1 MVAVFTGNGL
11 GLFDSSLSKLGAANG
26 GAAGLGR
33 GQDRQF
39 INVANGNLVLQ
50 GRDEFLNFRGLP
62 ISMVRTYNSFG
73 QVSDTG
79 NDGWVTG
86 FERRVELV
94 GTLGASDSKVR
105 LQMGDGQSVDF
116 LYDADSQT
124 YQTTAG
130 SGAKDSIAWD
140 ASAKTWT
147 YTEGSTR
154 QQEVYA
160 DHADGQLR
168 GRLLKIVSSTTDA
181 AAPAEFDLVY
191 DSAGHVTEV
200 RAANGTQTG
209 DAMLFAYDAQG
220 RLTGLSTR
228 ESGVVLTQAA
238 YEYDALGRL
247 TAVVTD
253 LTPGDATDNTWD
265 ATNLASNDGL
275 RFRTEYT
282 YAGDSLRI
290 ASVRQSDGFLVSYD
304 YYADGKVKSVVY
316 GAGDQAQ
323 KTSFSYDASTLTTQ
337 VTDGN
342 GQSWSYQY
350 DSAGRLVQQAGPA
363 VDGLRDLT
371 TYSYDAAGNL
381 LQSKQT
387 RGGEVLA
394 RVDNL
399 YDNRG
404 NRLWQWDGEGRG
416 THRVYSA
423 TNQILSETTYTQVDV
438 GRTGMSEDSASSK
451 TTYVYDERDRVRFVV
466 NSYGGVTEIQY
477 ATSGNGIGQKSAVI
491 TYNGGNGFAQ
501 YTGSLASPTVADLAQ
516 WAQDHKAIGN
526 ATTYAYDARG
536 QLVQTLQYQNVDT
549 SGSAVLDPFT
559 RITRYTYDAQGLLR
573 QQVVV
578 HSSNM
583 TADPETP
590 IGAAA
595 EITDYVYDGMGRL
608 LSTLRRGS
616 AATADLAKSDPAAYD
631 AMTLQTTYFYAD
643 SAHQTRV
650 TSDAGLVTTTTR
662 NDQGQVISTSE
673 AGLSNGVV
681 ETHVTQNFFDA
692 LGRLRATQDPT
703 GARQY
708 FFYDAK
714 GRLAATVDATGAVTV
729 NGYDGADQRTSST
742 AYANRVD
749 TSQWLSDG
757 KVVPQQLDQI
767 GIVADAESDR
777 TTHSSYDD
785 SGLLINQI
793 DGDGKV
799 LSYQYD
805 GKRNLI
811 RMTQGAGDDARVT
824 RYFYD
829 ALGNLEGT
837 LDAEGYLVRR
847 INTYY
852 GQTIHEIRHATK
864 VDPALREKELMSELI
879 PQSSSADQKTTY
891 FYAGRDILVG
901 VMDSEGYVK
910 RITEA
915 PYSNSVYTQISRI
928 PIDEIYRESNF
939 SDTWAAVLDSPVP
952 TNSKIT
958 LFKEYRNQLGQL
970 TSVERNNTNQLP
982 RRVKENYIY
991 DDAGRLKSIGFQ
1003 DNVGESRLW
1012 LKQYDA
1018 FGNVIVELDARGAS
1032 WLQTDSSPESMQMV
1046 IDYLG
1051 TTNKYDAAGRL
1062 IETTAPGG
1070 AKTWY
1075 FRDANGR
1082 LRYTVSGVAD
1092 AAGVA
1097 NAQGEVVELRYDA
1110 FGDVSE
1116 KIAYGQRVT
1125 LQTPGSRDSASQAL
1139 GVLSYVASRD
1149 VHQTWSYSKAGKV
1162 LSQVDALGTLT
1173 RYQYNQFGEL
1183 VDTQKASGTALETT
1197 THTTYDKRGLLT
1209 SQVEDAGTGKL
1220 NLTKTF
1226 QYDAFG
1232 RVVAEVDPRGNTVSH
1247 RYDRLGREVATTR
1260 VVNGVGATTT
1270 IAYDGLARIT
1280 RQTDPMGN
1288 VTTYVYDDTINSVKA
1303 TSAEGRVTET
1313 RRDSQGRIVSVTGV
1327 DNHSYTYDED
1337 GRVISDNDPKLGEI
1351 TYTYDGRGR
1360 LTQQQGRGKTIAYS
1374 YDDLGRLTQ
1383 TTVDPTNGSGGSDHL
1398 ALTTSYS
1405 YDALGRN
1412 VRTVD
1417 ASGRV
1422 TAMQYDA
1429 AGNLLETIQDPDGL
1443 ALRTTYT
1450 WDALGRQL
1458 SVTQGA
1464 GTSDARTTA
1473 YAYDAAGR
1481 RVSETIAPG
1490 SLDLVTTYSYDSNG
1504 NVVAK
1509 TDPAGRVQ
1517 RFVYDEAN
1525 HVVFAVD
1532 AAGGV
1537 VRNYYDA
1544 AGRVVASRRYA
1555 QAIDLSDASLAVN
1568 FAYVDGKV
1576 QRNDARDIQTFN
1588 VFGKDGYLNYTVD
1601 GVGAVR
1607 SFKYDAA
1614 GRLFKTRD
1622 LANAVSLS
1630 DDLRAKLQS
1639 GVADASALGLVEN
1652 DAKDKITWSVYDGNG
1667 RLAYTIDAAGAFS
1680 QYLYD
1685 TAGRVKAFRQFDN
1698 KFPPDNALDG
1708 HTEAGTQYASYRK
1721 FFDSGKADVATLS
1734 NIFYWKGYD
1743 WEGRFKESTYHYDGA
1758 GRIKYEVNKVGA
1770 SSDGGGGVV
1779 EYVYDGAGNVVEKVE
1794 YGKILSPIGGMPTF
1808 AEWDNEKI
1816 LSSINGS
1823 NWNDLPASP
1832 DRHTYVLFDTAG
1844 RKVYTIDAGGRIEQ
1858 SIYNGAGDVV
1868 ELRTF
1873 SIKNGAVPGTT
1884 ESLTAALQ
1892 GVDFVTNKVQYDAAG
1907 RAVAKTDGLN
1917 HSELLTYDGAGL
1929 VTSRQDRN
1937 GNVWTYQYDAA
1948 GRRIAEIAPPTEVAS
1963 ASKDGSVST
1972 VRRAIVTR
1980 TFYDAQGNVIARYE
1994 DADGGSPR
2002 ITRYEYD
2009 NRGNQIRTI
2018 FPDAGVL
2025 QADGTIAPSGIH
2037 PTVEVTYDAMG
2048 RAVMQKDVRGN
2059 YTYKAYDERGLLV
2072 YDVDQNGGVTGY
2084 DYDALGNQVVLTRFA
2099 NTIALPVGQVASG
2112 FDIASRITVSADLD
2126 RTVYTEYNMGG
2137 YKANVFTLPA
2147 GTHPQTDGKDSY
2159 TDGLN
2164 FRSAQYNAATRTAY
2178 RYDVFGNLVK
2188 QSVLLR
2194 RDPELQAYDPELGWG
2209 FWLTS
2214 YNYYDGDNRKIASV
2228 DAERYLTTYAYSAKG
2243 ELIEQVEYTQPVQEE
2258 ISLAHPP
2265 APATPV
2271 EGMTVWNRRTTWT
2284 YDAAGRKIS
2293 ESVDRYLPQ
2302 GSPADIGATQA
2313 PSSVSTFAYDA
2324 EGHLQQSTVNGATVN
2339 MTYDASGKVT
2349 STKEGA
2355 RNVVATGA
2363 GSALATGNFVDLD
2376 DAALYQSAS
2385 PYTRMW
2391 YDAFGNLVQSR
2402 AYALG
2407 LRAGDTAPQ
2416 ESSADALQSFGYDRQ
2431 GRNVWERT
2439 ASGAVKTRTFDAA
2452 DRVLSET
2459 YRLDGND
2466 GRWADIA
2473 TSYTYDAV
2481 GRQLTTQ
2488 TARQNFV
2495 GGAAVG
2501 VQIDASEQ
2509 VQYNSFGEIA
2519 HKRSAIGASNQA
2531 ADYAEHYTYDAY
2543 GRLLSSNAGD
2553 GVVRTY
2559 SYDAAGRQI
2568 SEQHAVTPASGSA
2581 TLVVTTVNT
2590 FDNLGRMI
2598 RQDRPGLDAGTTVST
2613 SQSYDRSGNV
2623 VSSTDARGATTYYDY
2638 NELNQVVFEAR
2649 PGVRVVSAS
2658 GEETMRWPQTSWY
2671 YDAAGRLIATR
2682 DANGNVRRYEYE
2694 NGLLKR
2700 QIDGTGSVIKFAYD
2714 ALGRQILAQDPM
2726 GRITRRD
2733 YNGAGQIVAFSDT
2746 TAGGNSHTWAPLER
2760 HTLDQNGNRLTVT
2773 DAQGKT
2779 VSNDYDSKGRLLRTQ
2794 SAEGVAMAYAYDV
2807 HGNKIRETNALAD
2820 FSLAGGSGGSAS
2832 ITDRDGEQVR
2842 LNEQTWDYDYFN
2854 RVVDHNDLSGDDYNY
2869 VYDTASGQLLSQS
2882 VDNGQGQTTQT
2893 ATTQSASG
2901 SDGQDN
2907 DPPAPPTTVSTQG
2920 TRNYKYAANG
2930 LLLEVSEQTSSGT
2943 TNRTRYDYD
2952 ANGNR
2957 TLEETQATDVSG
2969 RPLHLRTII
2978 TYDAHNRIEG
2988 IVQDDLVDGRRMLDT
3003 RYSYDAVGNRRRIEV
3018 GSFYNPAGEQPLNAS
3033 FEDGDR
3039 NWILGESWSIR
3050 QETDG
3055 GQAHTGTWGARF
3067 DGTRNGPQSITN
3079 KKRIAVLPGQTAT
3092 ASVQVQQGGSSA
3104 GDAAA
3109 RVLIIWYD
3117 ADGNMLPGG
3126 EDKSWSGGNLV
3137 DSGSNGEWKKSSVTV
3152 KVPPG
3157 AAYMGIGASAK
3168 KNPGAALNVDD
3179 FTWGLTS
3186 DSTASTL
3193 PTQTYWYDYDAENRV
3208 TVSNG
3213 ALVNGQIVASTEDV
3227 SFAQNYDAAGNV
3239 ATRSFYDNGTLKRQQ
3254 MIYDARGHLTQVL
3267 QQMPDNVWRV
3277 LETSSYD
3284 GNGRVLE
3291 RRTYDDSGAPKH
3303 IDVSQYD
3310 GDGRLIAQQ
3319 AYGRP
3324 LNDSGDGSAPADG
3337 YEGLTLLSTVTYQ
3350 QQGDDSIGYDTAG
3363 RLRGYRYTLLHN
3375 EKGSGVSSDEGYTHT
3390 YRNSYLGRDSYLQQ
3404 VVSGSSSNSKFKTSN
3419 STSSYDDWG
3428 RLLAVREQTPGS
3440 KIDDRVRYFGLDQ
3453 DGNILRRTEGTIKN
3467 GVFTQDDAAVLR
3479 TQVYA
3484 YVNGQNVA
3492 SGRYDGKVDVL
3503 GRTTAYDVNET
3514 GTTKATVQAGDT
3526 LRSLAQR
3533 LYGNANLW
3541 YVLADANA
3549 LEDDS
3554 GLVAGA
3560 TLTVPDVTSAAN
3572 DAHTFK
3578 PFNTSEAVGST
3589 SPALPYIQ
3597 PPSSHGCGS
3606 LATIIMVAVAVVVTV
3621 YTAGAAGAA
3630 LGSAATATTGTATV
3644 AAGATAAGTAAS
3656 VGTFTAGAGV
3666 LAGTYGTTAAIVGGA
3681 AGALAGS
3688 VASQGVGSAMGAT
3701 SFSWRNVA
3709 ASTVAGAVTAGF
3721 GAATSGAAAL
3731 SNPVVQAMATGAVG
3745 NLSTYAANQLV
3756 GNDVGFSWRSVAA
3769 SVVSAGITAKLAPS
3783 LTGFLDPTSS
3793 AAQFQAGLIRGI
3805 AGGIVSAHV
3814 RRELIGGDVDYQN
3827 VLADAFGNVLGE
3839 ALSGEYAQR
3848 ATEAGSMLGTRT
3860 AYVGA
3865 GTDDRNLFAG
3875 VGGGPGSPYPE
3886 DLRARIT
3893 GDGDAGTRI
3902 EPDTGIEAM
3911 AQDIRARESRGED
3924 MSKAWELLDEYRQ
3937 RTYAGNATTV
3947 ATTNDNITTLETVQV
3962 RPDFA
3967 DTAELWRQQA
3977 ASYDAVGSFISQLAQ
3992 NGRGSVPDYAGAATA
4007 WVQAPKQ
4014 YELDYFR
4021 QHGTAMPAVSDSGA
4035 AMREA
4040 ARQAQGWA
4048 AIDANRENLSSAI
4061 AGLTARGLGADPDKA
4076 NEAAL
4081 RTAEY
4086 TQPIW
4091 DIADV
4096 AMVRLNIG
4104 RQRAITRSASVRVRP
4119 AAPTRTFNNRFPEDV
4134 PRAPNVIPNEML
4146 PKISQRNLAYVV
4158 KEDGTL
4164 IVGRNNQFQG
4174 HIDLAGGDPVLAA
4187 GELSIHA
4194 GRLKYIDNNSGHYR
4208 PSGIYAQRAAEDAF
4222 RRIGFDVEGKYIER
4236 SFND

>member
-105 LQMGDGQSVDF
+105 LQMGDGQSIEF

-130 SGAKDSIAWD
+130 SGAKDTIAWD

-200 RAANGTQTG
+200 RAANGSQTG

-337 VTDGN
+337 VTDGD

-399 YDNRG
+399 YDDRG

-416 THRVYSA
+416 TLRVYSA

-526 ATTYAYDARG
+526 LKSYAYDARG
-536 QLVQTLQYQNVDT
+536 QLTQEVQYQSVDT
-549 SGSAVLDPFT
+549 SGVGVLDALA
-559 RITRYTYDAQGLLR
+559 RITRYTYDAQGVLR

-578 HSSNM
+578 HGDTRSADS
-583 TADPETP
+583 TAAVDPLS
-590 IGAAA
+590 

-616 AATADLAKSDPAAYD
+616 AATADLANSDPAAFD

-662 NDQGQVISTSE
+662 DDQGQVISTSE
-673 AGLSNGVV
+673 SGLSNGVV
-681 ETHVTQNFFDA
+681 ETHVTQNFYDA
-692 LGRLRATQDPT
+692 LGHLRATQDPM
-703 GARQY
+703 GGRQY
-708 FFYDAK
+708 FFYDVK
-714 GRLAATVDATGAVTV
+714 GRLAATVDATGLISV
-729 NGYDGADQRTSST
+729 NAYDGADRRITSTTYS
-742 AYANRVD
+742 NRRD
-749 TSQWLSDG
+749 TSQWLVNG
-757 KVVPQQLDQI
+757 KVVPQQLEQI
-767 GIVADAESDR
+767 GIAADAANDR
-777 TTHSSYDD
+777 ATHYIYDD
-785 SGLLINQI
+785 SGLLSSQV
-793 DGDGKV
+793 DGEGRV

-805 GKRNLI
+805 GERHLI
-811 RMTQGAGDDARVT
+811 RMTQGTGDDARVT

-837 LDAEGYLVRR
+837 LDPEGYLIRR

-852 GQTIHEIRHATK
+852 GQTIHEIRYATQ
-864 VDPALREKELMSELI
+864 VDAALHEKQLLSDLI
-879 PQSSSADQKTTY
+879 PPASSADRKTTY
-891 FYAGRDILVG
+891 YYNGLGAVAGIF
-901 VMDSEGYVK
+901 DSEGYLT
-910 RITEA
+910 RFNERNDT
-915 PYSNSVYTQISRI
+915 NYTIKETAKI
-928 PIDEIYRESNF
+928 PIAESYRETSF
-939 SDTWAAVLDSPVP
+939 ASAWSAMASAAAP
-952 TNSKIT
+952 TQTMTVRS
-958 LFKEYRNQLGQL
+958 ERRNQLGQL
-970 TSVERNNTNQLP
+970 VAVETNNANTFAGAKVTQS
-982 RRVKENYIY
+982 YIY
-991 DDAGRLKSIGFQ
+991 DDAGRLQSTSLQ
-1003 DNVGESRLW
+1003 DADGTSNLSFKR
-1012 LKQYDA
+1012 YDA
-1018 FGNVIVELDARGAS
+1018 FGNVVAELGPQGAS
-1032 WLQTDSSPESMQMV
+1032 LLSSGLSESAIQE
-1046 IDYLG
+1046 IFLNYG
-1051 TTNKYDAAGRL
+1051 ATNIYDAKGRL
-1062 IETTAPGG
+1062 TISTGPGG
-1070 AKTWY
+1070 VKTYY
-1075 FRDANGR
+1075 FYQAER
-1082 LRYTVSGVAD
+1082 LRYVIKGMHD

-1097 NAQGEVVELRYDA
+1097 NALGEVTELAYNSFGELNYTASYLNPVSWNPPGTAEGGIAAIRMIRPRSLQYGRNITMMSTYDRT
-1110 FGDVSE
+1110 GHLLTENDSPG
-1116 KIAYGQRVT
+1116 AYA
-1125 LQTPGSRDSASQAL
+1125 PI
-1139 GVLSYVASRD
+1139 
-1149 VHQTWSYSKAGKV
+1149 GKV
-1162 LSQVDALGTLT
+1162 YGTVT
-1173 RYQYNQFGEL
+1173 KYKYNQFGEIAN
-1183 VDTQKASGTALETT
+1183 VEKGSDTALATST
-1197 THTTYDKRGLLT
+1197 AYTYDKRGMVVNEI
-1209 SQVEDAGTGKL
+1209 QDAGADKI
-1220 NLTKTF
+1220 NLTKTY

-1232 RVVAEVDPRGNTVSH
+1232 RKFSEVDARGHTITH
-1247 RYDRLGREVATTR
+1247 AYDRLGREVATSYIVDGIASTS
-1260 VVNGVGATTT
+1260 T
-1270 IAYDGLARIT
+1270 ITYDGLSRIT

-1288 VTTYVYDDTINSVKA
+1288 VTSYVYDDTINSVKA
-1303 TSAEGRVTET
+1303 ITAEGRTTET
-1313 RRDSQGRIVSVTGV
+1313 VRDSQGRIKSVSGMENHTYEYDAEGRVIYEV
-1327 DNHSYTYDED
+1327 DAKLGGISYTYDNRGLLVQEQ
-1337 GRVISDNDPKLGEI
+1337 GHGKI
-1351 TYTYDGRGR
+1351 TS
-1360 LTQQQGRGKTIAYS
+1360 YS
-1374 YDDLGRLTQ
+1374 YDDKGRLTQ
-1383 TTVDPTNGSGGSDHL
+1383 TTVDPLQYEGDTGHL
-1398 ALTTSYS
+1398 SLTTRYA
-1405 YDALGRN
+1405 YDGMGRK

-1417 ASGRV
+1417 ASGRT
-1422 TAMQYDA
+1422 TAFLYDA
-1429 AGNLLETIQDPDGL
+1429 ASNLIETIQDPDGL
-1443 ALRTTYT
+1443 AVRTTYT
-1450 WDALGRQL
+1450 WDVLGRQL

-1481 RVSETIAPG
+1481 RVSETVAPG

-1509 TDPAGRVQ
+1509 TDPAGHVQ

-1525 HVVFAVD
+1525 RVVFAVD
-1532 AAGGV
+1532 GAGGV

-1622 LANAVSLS
+1622 LANALSLS
-1630 DDLRAKLQS
+1630 DGLRAKLQS

-1652 DAKDKITWSVYDGNG
+1652 DAKDKISWSVYDSNG
-1667 RLAYTIDAAGAFS
+1667 RLAYTIDGAGAFS

-1698 KFPPDNALDG
+1698 KFIPDQALEG
-1708 HTEAGTQYASYRK
+1708 HTDAGARYASYRQ
-1721 FFDSGKADVATLS
+1721 FFDSGKADVATLGE
-1734 NIFYWKGYD
+1734 IADWKGYL
-1743 WEGRFKESTYHYDGA
+1743 WQGRFKESSYHYDGA

-1770 SSDGGGGVV
+1770 GSDGGGGAV
-1779 EYVYDGAGNVVEKVE
+1779 EYVYDGAGNVVDKIE
-1794 YGKILSPIGGMPTF
+1794 YGKILSPSWEGPTF
-1808 AEWDNEKI
+1808 AEWDNEHI
-1816 LSSINGS
+1816 VNSLNGH

-1832 DRHTYVLFDTAG
+1832 DRHTYALFDAAG
-1844 RKVYTIDAGGRIEQ
+1844 RKIYTIDAGGRIEQ
-1858 SIYNGAGDVV
+1858 SIYSGTGDVV

-1873 SIKNGAVPGTT
+1873 SKKNDAAPGTL
-1884 ESLTAALQ
+1884 EALSAALQ
-1892 GVDFVTNKVQYDAAG
+1892 GIDFVTNKIQYDAAG
-1907 RAVAKTDGLN
+1907 RAIAKTDGLN
-1917 HSELLTYDGAGL
+1917 HSERLTYDGAGL

-1948 GRRIAEIAPPTEVAS
+1948 GRRIAEVAPGTIVAS
-1963 ASKDGSVST
+1963 VSKEGILSFVGRS
-1972 VRRAIVTR
+1972 IVNR
-1980 TFYDAQGNVIARYE
+1980 TYYDAQGNVIARAE
-1994 DADGGSPR
+1994 DADGDSPR
-2002 ITRYEYD
+2002 VTRYEYD
-2009 NRGNQIRTI
+2009 NRGHQIRTI
-2018 FPDAGVL
+2018 FPDAGIL
-2025 QADGTIAPSGIH
+2025 QADGTIAPSGVH

-2084 DYDALGNQVVLTRFA
+2084 GYDALGNQVTLTRFA
-2099 NTIALPVGQVASG
+2099 NTIALPVGQVARS

-2137 YKANVFTLPA
+2137 RKANVFMLPA
-2147 GTHPQTDGKDSY
+2147 AGRPPIADNGLFNYDS
-2159 TDGLN
+2159 TI
-2164 FRSAQYNAATRTAY
+2164 AVERTIY
-2178 RYDVFGNLVK
+2178 KYDVFGNVVK

-2194 RDPELQAYDPELGWG
+2194 QDMETYDEELGRGIWA
-2209 FWLTS
+2209 TS
-2214 YNYYDGDNRKIASV
+2214 YNYYDGANRKIASV

-2243 ELIEQVEYTQPVQEE
+2243 ELLEQVEYTQPVQDE
-2258 ISLAHPP
+2258 ISLAQPP
-2265 APATPV
+2265 APATPE
-2271 EGMTVWNRRTTWT
+2271 EGVTVWNRRTTWS
-2284 YDAAGRKIS
+2284 YDAVGRKIT
-2293 ESVDRYLPQ
+2293 ESVHRYLPQ

-2324 EGHLQQSTVNGATVN
+2324 EGHLQQSTVNGATVK
-2339 MTYDASGKVT
+2339 MTYDALGKVT
-2349 STKEGA
+2349 STTEGVRDIVTSEVSRPLA
-2355 RNVVATGA
+2355 PTFNFTG
-2363 GSALATGNFVDLD
+2363 LD
-2376 DAALYQSAS
+2376 DVTLYRSAS
-2385 PYTRMW
+2385 PYKQMW
-2391 YDAFGNLVQSR
+2391 YDAFGNMVQSR
-2402 AYALG
+2402 AYGLG
-2407 LRAGDTAPQ
+2407 LLDGEKVTERVTGYDVV
-2416 ESSADALQSFGYDRQ
+2416 LSFGYDRQ
-2431 GRNVWERT
+2431 GRNVWERI

-2452 DRVLSET
+2452 DHVLSET
-2459 YRLDGND
+2459 YRLDGN
-2466 GRWADIA
+2466 GVRWADVA
-2473 TSYTYDAV
+2473 TSFTYDAV
-2481 GRQLTTQ
+2481 GRQLTMQ
-2488 TARQNFV
+2488 VARQSFV
-2495 GGAAVG
+2495 DGTAVG
-2501 VQIDASEQ
+2501 VHIDASEQ

-2519 HKRSAIGASNQA
+2519 HKRSAIGASNRA

-2553 GVVRTY
+2553 GVMRTY
-2559 SYDAAGRQI
+2559 AYDAAGRQI

-2581 TLVVTTVNT
+2581 AIVVTTVNT

-2598 RQDRPGLDAGTTVST
+2598 RQDRPGLDAATTVST
-2613 SQSYDRSGNV
+2613 SQSYDRWGNV
-2623 VSSTDARGATTYYDY
+2623 VSSTDARNATTYYDY
-2638 NELNQVVFEAR
+2638 NELNQVVLETR
-2649 PGVRVVSAS
+2649 PGVIAVSAN
-2658 GEETMRWPQTSWY
+2658 GEEAMQWPQTFWY
-2671 YDAAGRLIATR
+2671 YDASGRLIATR
-2682 DANGNVRRYEYE
+2682 DANGNLRRYEYE
-2694 NGLLKR
+2694 GGLLKQ
-2700 QIDGTGSVIKFAYD
+2700 QIDGNGSVIKFAYD
-2714 ALGRQILAQDPM
+2714 GLGRQILAQDST
-2726 GRITRRD
+2726 GRITRRA
-2733 YNGAGQIVAFSDT
+2733 YNGAGQIIGFSDT
-2746 TAGGNSHTWAPLER
+2746 IAGGNDRPWTELER
-2760 HTLDQNGNRLTVT
+2760 YHLDQNGNRLMVT

-2779 VSNDYDSKGRLLRTQ
+2779 IFNDYDSRGLLLRTQ
-2794 SAEGVAMAYAYDV
+2794 SAEGMTVAYAYDV

-2820 FSLAGGSGGSAS
+2820 YSLAGGSGGSAS

-2842 LNEQTWDYDYFN
+2842 LNEQTWDYDDFN
-2854 RVVDHNDLSGDDYNY
+2854 RLVDHNDLSGYDYDY
-2869 VYDTASGQLLSQS
+2869 VYDAASGQLLSQS
-2882 VDNGQGQTTQT
+2882 VDNGQGQATQT

-2907 DPPAPPTTVSTQG
+2907 EPPAPPTTVSSQG

-2930 LLLEVSEQTSSGT
+2930 LLLEVAEQTSSGT
-2943 TNRTRYDYD
+2943 INRTRYDYD

-2957 TLEETQATDVSG
+2957 TLEETQATDASG
-2969 RPLHLRTII
+2969 RTLHLRTII

-2988 IVQDDLVDGRRMLDT
+2988 IVQDDLTDGRRMLDT

-3050 QETDG
+3050 QVTDG

-3117 ADGNMLPGG
+3117 GDGNMLPGG

-3254 MIYDARGHLTQVL
+3254 MVYDARGHLIQVL

-3291 RRTYDDSGAPKH
+3291 RRTYDDTGAPKH

-3324 LNDSGDGSAPADG
+3324 LNESGNGSAPADG

-3350 QQGDDSIGYDTAG
+3350 QQGDTSIGYDTAG

-3467 GVFTQDDAAVLR
+3467 GAFTQDDAAVLR

-3503 GRTTAYDVNET
+3503 GRTTPYDVNET

-3526 LRSLAQR
+3526 
-3533 LYGNANLW
+3533 
-3541 YVLADANA
+3541 
-3549 LEDDS
+3549 
-3554 GLVAGA
+3554 
-3560 TLTVPDVTSAAN
+3560 
-3572 DAHTFK
+3572 
-3578 PFNTSEAVGST
+3578 
-3589 SPALPYIQ
+3589 
-3597 PPSSHGCGS
+3597 
-3606 LATIIMVAVAVVVTV
+3606 
-3621 YTAGAAGAA
+3621 
-3630 LGSAATATTGTATV
+3630 
-3644 AAGATAAGTAAS
+3644 
-3656 VGTFTAGAGV
+3656 
-3666 LAGTYGTTAAIVGGA
+3666 
-3681 AGALAGS
+3681 
-3688 VASQGVGSAMGAT
+3688 
-3701 SFSWRNVA
+3701 
-3709 ASTVAGAVTAGF
+3709 
-3721 GAATSGAAAL
+3721 
-3731 SNPVVQAMATGAVG
+3731 
-3745 NLSTYAANQLV
+3745 
-3756 GNDVGFSWRSVAA
+3756 
-3769 SVVSAGITAKLAPS
+3769 
-3783 LTGFLDPTSS
+3783 
-3793 AAQFQAGLIRGI
+3793 
-3805 AGGIVSAHV
+3805 
-3814 RRELIGGDVDYQN
+3814 
-3827 VLADAFGNVLGE
+3827 
-3839 ALSGEYAQR
+3839 
-3848 ATEAGSMLGTRT
+3848 
-3860 AYVGA
+3860 
-3865 GTDDRNLFAG
+3865 
-3875 VGGGPGSPYPE
+3875 
-3886 DLRARIT
+3886 
-3893 GDGDAGTRI
+3893 
-3902 EPDTGIEAM
+3902 
-3911 AQDIRARESRGED
+3911 
-3924 MSKAWELLDEYRQ
+3924 
-3937 RTYAGNATTV
+3937 
-3947 ATTNDNITTLETVQV
+3947 
-3962 RPDFA
+3962 
-3967 DTAELWRQQA
+3967 
-3977 ASYDAVGSFISQLAQ
+3977 
-3992 NGRGSVPDYAGAATA
+3992 
-4007 WVQAPKQ
+4007 
-4014 YELDYFR
+4014 
-4021 QHGTAMPAVSDSGA
+4021 
-4035 AMREA
+4035 
-4040 ARQAQGWA
+4040 
-4048 AIDANRENLSSAI
+4048 
-4061 AGLTARGLGADPDKA
+4061 
-4076 NEAAL
+4076 
-4081 RTAEY
+4081 
-4086 TQPIW
+4086 
-4091 DIADV
+4091 
-4096 AMVRLNIG
+4096 
-4104 RQRAITRSASVRVRP
+4104 
-4119 AAPTRTFNNRFPEDV
+4119 
-4134 PRAPNVIPNEML
+4134 
-4146 PKISQRNLAYVV
+4146 
-4158 KEDGTL
+4158 
-4164 IVGRNNQFQG
+4164 
-4174 HIDLAGGDPVLAA
+4174 
-4187 GELSIHA
+4187 
-4194 GRLKYIDNNSGHYR
+4194 
-4208 PSGIYAQRAAEDAF
+4208 
-4222 RRIGFDVEGKYIER
+4222 
-4236 SFND
+4236 

>member
-11 GLFDSSLSKLGAANG
+11 GLFDSSLSKLGSANG

-105 LQMGDGQSVDF
+105 LQMGDGQSVEF
-116 LYDADSQT
+116 LYDANSQT

-160 DHADGQLR
+160 DHADSQLR
-168 GRLLKIVSSTTDA
+168 GRLLKIVSTTTDA

-200 RAANGTQTG
+200 RAANGSQAG

-228 ESGVVLTQAA
+228 ESGVVLTQAM

-265 ATNLASNDGL
+265 ETTLANNDGL

-304 YYADGKVKSVVY
+304 YYADGKVKSVLY

-387 RGGEVLA
+387 RGGDVLA

-399 YDNRG
+399 YDDRG

-416 THRVYSA
+416 TLRVYSA
-423 TNQILSETTYTQVDV
+423 TNQILSETTYTHADV
-438 GRTGMSEDSASSK
+438 GRTGVQENFVNTK
-451 TTYVYDERDRVRFVV
+451 TNYIYDERDRVRFIVT
-466 NSYGGVTEIQY
+466 SYGGVTEIQY

-526 ATTYAYDARG
+526 TTTYAYDARG
-536 QLVQTLQYQNVDT
+536 QLAQEVQYQSVDASGVGVLNVF
-549 SGSAVLDPFT
+549 A

-578 HSSNM
+578 HGDTRS
-583 TADPETP
+583 ADPT
-590 IGAAA
+590 AAVDPLS

-643 SAHQTRV
+643 SAHQTRI
-650 TSDAGLVTTTTR
+650 TSDAGVVSTTTR

-681 ETHVTQNFFDA
+681 ETHVSQNFYDA
-692 LGRLRATQDPT
+692 LGRLRATQDPM
-703 GARQY
+703 GGRQY

-714 GRLAATVDATGAVTV
+714 GRLAATVDATGAVSV
-729 NGYDGADQRTSST
+729 NAYDGADRRILST

-757 KVVPQQLDQI
+757 KVVPQQVAQI
-767 GIVADAESDR
+767 GIVADAANDR
-777 TTHSSYDD
+777 STQSSYDD
-785 SGLLINQI
+785 SGLLIGQI

-805 GKRNLI
+805 GKRQLI
-811 RMTQGAGDDARVT
+811 RMTQGTGDDARVT

-837 LDAEGYLVRR
+837 LDPEGYLVRR

-864 VDPALREKELMSELI
+864 VDPALREKELMSDLI
-879 PQSSSADQKTTY
+879 PPSSTADQKTTY
-891 FYAGRDILVG
+891 YYIGQGTVAGIL
-901 VMDSEGYVK
+901 DSEGYLTRFIERNDTNTKIV
-910 RITEA
+910 
-915 PYSNSVYTQISRI
+915 QIAKLPVAES
-928 PIDEIYRESNF
+928 YRETSF
-939 SDTWAAVLDSPVP
+939 ASAWSAMLTSAPP
-952 TNSKIT
+952 TQT
-958 LFKEYRNQLGQL
+958 MTYRAERRNQLGQL
-970 TSVERNNTNQLP
+970 VSVETNNANVAADAKVTQ
-982 RRVKENYIY
+982 RYVY
-991 DDAGRLKSIGFQ
+991 DDAGRLQSTSLQDVNGTKGLSFQ
-1003 DNVGESRLW
+1003 R
-1012 LKQYDA
+1012 YDA
-1018 FGNVIVELDARGAS
+1018 FGNVVLEIGARGAS
-1032 WLQTDSSPESMQMV
+1032 WLRTDSSPESMQMV

-1139 GVLSYVASRD
+1139 GVLSYAASRD

-1162 LSQVDALGTLT
+1162 LSQVDTLGTLT

-1183 VDTQKASGTALETT
+1183 VDTQRAPGTALETKA
-1197 THTTYDKRGLLT
+1197 HSTYDKRGLLT
-1209 SQVEDAGTGKL
+1209 SQVEDAGSGKL

-1232 RVVAEVDPRGNTVSH
+1232 RVVAEVDPRGNTVLHS
-1247 RYDRLGREVATTR
+1247 YDRLGREVATTR
-1260 VVNGVGATTT
+1260 VVGGVGATTT
-1270 IAYDGLARIT
+1270 IAYDGLSRIT

-1288 VTTYVYDDTINSVKA
+1288 VTTYIYDDTINSVKA

-1360 LTQQQGRGKTIAYS
+1360 LTQQQGRGKTTTYS
-1374 YDDLGRLTQ
+1374 YDDQGRLTQ
-1383 TTVDPTNGSGGSDHL
+1383 TTVDPADASGGSDHL

-1429 AGNLLETIQDPDGL
+1429 AGHLVETIQDPDGL

-1450 WDALGRQL
+1450 WDALGHQL

-1464 GTSDARTTA
+1464 GTTDARTTA

-1481 RVSETIAPG
+1481 RVSETVAPG
-1490 SLDLVTTYSYDSNG
+1490 SLNLVTTYSYDSNG

-1555 QAIDLSDASLAVN
+1555 QAIDLSGASLAVS

-1576 QRNDARDIQTFN
+1576 QRNDAKDIQTFN

-1607 SFKYDAA
+1607 SFKYDTA

-1622 LANAVSLS
+1622 LATAVSLS

-1639 GVADASALGLVEN
+1639 GVADALALGLVEN
-1652 DAKDKITWSVYDGNG
+1652 DGKDKITWSVYDGNG
-1667 RLAYTIDAAGAFS
+1667 RLAYTFDGTGAFS

-1698 KFPPDNALDG
+1698 RFSPDKALDG
-1708 HTEAGTQYASYRK
+1708 STETGAQYASYRD
-1721 FFDSGKADVATLS
+1721 FFDSGKADVATLDK
-1734 NIFYWKGYD
+1734 FVDWQRYL

-1758 GRIKYEVNKVGA
+1758 GRIKYEVDKVGA
-1770 SSDGGGGVV
+1770 GSDGGGGAV
-1779 EYVYDGAGNVVEKVE
+1779 EYVYDGSGNVVDKIE
-1794 YGKILSPIGGMPTF
+1794 YGKILASWGMPTF
-1808 AEWDNEKI
+1808 AEWDNGQI
-1816 LSSINGS
+1816 SSSINGS

-1832 DRHTYVLFDTAG
+1832 DRHTYALFDAAG
-1844 RKVYTIDAGGRIEQ
+1844 RKVYTIDEGGRIDQ
-1858 SIYNGAGDVV
+1858 SIYNSAGDVV
-1868 ELRTF
+1868 EIRTF
-1873 SIKNGAVPGTT
+1873 SKKNDAAPGTLEALST
-1884 ESLTAALQ
+1884 ALQ
-1892 GVDFVTNKVQYDAAG
+1892 GVDFVTNKIQYDAAG

-1948 GRRIAEIAPPTEVAS
+1948 GRRIAEIAPPTDVAS
-1963 ASKDGSVST
+1963 AAKDGSVST
-1972 VRRAIVTR
+1972 VRRAVVTR

-1994 DADGGSPR
+1994 DADSGAPR

-2009 NRGNQIRTI
+2009 NRGHQIRTI

-2025 QADGTIAPSGIH
+2025 QADGTIAPSGVH

-2084 DYDALGNQVVLTRFA
+2084 GYDALGNQVILTRFA
-2099 NTIALPVGQVASG
+2099 NTIALPAGQVASS

-2147 GTHPQTDGKDSY
+2147 GTHPQTDGK
-2159 TDGLN
+2159 N
-2164 FRSAQYNAATRTAY
+2164 FYYALGNAVTRTAY
-2178 RYDVFGNLVK
+2178 RYDVFGNVVK

-2194 RDPELQAYDPELGWG
+2194 QDQGSYDQDLGSGIWAS
-2209 FWLTS
+2209 S

-2258 ISLAHPP
+2258 ISLAPPP

-2271 EGMTVWNRRTTWT
+2271 EGTTVWNRRTTWS

-2363 GSALATGNFVDLD
+2363 GSALATGNFADLD
-2376 DAALYQSAS
+2376 DVALYQSAS

-2407 LRAGDTAPQ
+2407 LRAGDAAPQ
-2416 ESSADALQSFGYDRQ
+2416 ESSADAVQSFGYDRQ

-2519 HKRSAIGASNQA
+2519 HKRSAIGASNQV

-2581 TLVVTTVNT
+2581 AIVVTTVNT

-2649 PGVRVVSAS
+2649 PGVKVVSAS
-2658 GEETMRWPQTSWY
+2658 GEEAMRWPQTSWY

-2746 TAGGNSHTWAPLER
+2746 TAGGNSYTWAPLER

-2779 VSNDYDSKGRLLRTQ
+2779 VSNDYDSKGRLLRTR

-2869 VYDTASGQLLSQS
+2869 VYDAASGQLLSQS
-2882 VDNGQGQTTQT
+2882 VDNGQGQSTQT

-2901 SDGQDN
+2901 SDGQDGE
-2907 DPPAPPTTVSTQG
+2907 PPAPPTTVSTQG

-2957 TLEETQATDVSG
+2957 TLEETQATDASG

-3018 GSFYNPAGEQPLNAS
+3018 GSFYNPAGEQPLNAG

-3055 GQAHTGTWGARF
+3055 GQAYTGTWGARF
-3067 DGTRNGPQSITN
+3067 DGTRNGPQSIVN

-3092 ASVQVQQGGSSA
+3092 ASVQVQQGASSA

-3117 ADGNMLPGG
+3117 GDGNMLPGG
-3126 EDKSWSGGNLV
+3126 EDKSWSAGNLI

-3152 KVPPG
+3152 KVPAG

-3186 DSTASTL
+3186 DGTGSTL
-3193 PTQTYWYDYDAENRV
+3193 PTQTYWYDYDAENRM

-3254 MIYDARGHLTQVL
+3254 MVYDARGHLTQVL

-3291 RRTYDDSGAPKH
+3291 RRTYDDTGAPKH

-3324 LNDSGDGSAPADG
+3324 LNDSGNGSAPADG

-3350 QQGDDSIGYDTAG
+3350 QQGDTSIGYDTAG

-3375 EKGSGVSSDEGYTHT
+3375 EKSSGVSSDEGYTHT
-3390 YRNSYLGRDSYLQQ
+3390 YRNSYIGRDGYLQQ

-3453 DGNILRRTEGTIKN
+3453 NGNILRRTEGTIKN
-3467 GVFTQDDAAVLR
+3467 GAFTQDDAAVLR

-3503 GRTTAYDVNET
+3503 GRTSAYDVNET

-3549 LEDDS
+3549 LDDDS
-3554 GLVAGA
+3554 GLVVGA
-3560 TLTVPDVTSAAN
+3560 TLTVPDVTSSAN
-3572 DAHTFK
+3572 DARTFK
-3578 PFNTSEAVGST
+3578 PFNASEAVGST
-3589 SPALPYIQ
+3589 SPELPYIQ

-3621 YTAGAAGAA
+3621 YTAGAA
-3630 LGSAATATTGTATV
+3630 LGSVASTAG
-3644 AAGATAAGTAAS
+3644 GATAATAAGVS
-3656 VGTFTAGAGV
+3656 TAAGMTAGATLSAGAGV

-3681 AGALAGS
+3681 AGAFAGS

-3769 SVVSAGITAKLAPS
+3769 SVVSAAITAEVVPALGSALQIDPNSMPGDLLAGIT
-3783 LTGFLDPTSS
+3783 
-3793 AAQFQAGLIRGI
+3793 
-3805 AGGIVSAHV
+3805 GGVVSAHV
-3814 RRELIGGDVDYQN
+3814 RQGLVGGGVDYGAIA
-3827 VLADAFGNVLGE
+3827 ADAFGN
-3839 ALSGEYAQR
+3839 ALAN
-3848 ATEAGSMLGTRT
+3848 AAGRS
-3860 AYVGA
+3860 
-3865 GTDDRNLFAG
+3865 
-3875 VGGGPGSPYPE
+3875 
-3886 DLRARIT
+3886 
-3893 GDGDAGTRI
+3893 
-3902 EPDTGIEAM
+3902 
-3911 AQDIRARESRGED
+3911 
-3924 MSKAWELLDEYRQ
+3924 
-3937 RTYAGNATTV
+3937 
-3947 ATTNDNITTLETVQV
+3947 
-3962 RPDFA
+3962 
-3967 DTAELWRQQA
+3967 
-3977 ASYDAVGSFISQLAQ
+3977 AS
-3992 NGRGSVPDYAGAATA
+3992 AATA
-4007 WVQAPKQ
+4007 VVDGRDFRSRYPYALAS
-4014 YELDYFR
+4014 LDGG
-4021 QHGTAMPAVSDSGA
+4021 GTAITD
-4035 AMREA
+4035 
-4040 ARQAQGWA
+4040 
-4048 AIDANRENLSSAI
+4048 L
-4061 AGLTARGLGADPDKA
+4061 DP
-4076 NEAAL
+4076 
-4081 RTAEY
+4081 
-4086 TQPIW
+4086 I
-4091 DIADV
+4091 
-4096 AMVRLNIG
+4096 
-4104 RQRAITRSASVRVRP
+4104 
-4119 AAPTRTFNNRFPEDV
+4119 
-4134 PRAPNVIPNEML
+4134 
-4146 PKISQRNLAYVV
+4146 
-4158 KEDGTL
+4158 
-4164 IVGRNNQFQG
+4164 
-4174 HIDLAGGDPVLAA
+4174 
-4187 GELSIHA
+4187 
-4194 GRLKYIDNNSGHYR
+4194 
-4208 PSGIYAQRAAEDAF
+4208 
-4222 RRIGFDVEGKYIER
+4222 
-4236 SFND
+4236 